1 MIVGTTMDAKSSNF
15 VAMKLIRFLNS
26 VGVNLVWLTHLHKM
40 RTPPSIS
47 IVMNKSL
54 EIKAIN
60 LAWKN
65 L

>member
-1 MIVGTTMDAKSSNF
+1 
-15 VAMKLIRFLNS
+15 
-26 VGVNLVWLTHLHKM
+26 M